1 MISIFQIITLNFLRK
16 VINYIL
22 NFIYFLSKKEII
34 YMIYCFTCKPFF
46 KSHILFYYTIIRIAQ
61 IYSLFR
67 RLMLATSAQSPR
79 DIQRDQ
85 IAIGL

>member
-1 MISIFQIITLNFLRK
+1 
-16 VINYIL
+16 
-22 NFIYFLSKKEII
+22 
-34 YMIYCFTCKPFF
+34 MIYCFACKPFF

-67 RLMLATSAQSPR
+67 RLMLAASAQSPR